1 MLANLRSALRKLVR
15 PAPNQDTTD
24 ALCKISCPLP
34 CAEPCPLLSLSIGTR
49 ARILALGCPLA
60 DSSRLRT
67 LGVFEGACVRIV
79 DRRHG
84 ILLDVCGSRLA
95 LDRAIAMSIIASPI
109 AA

>member
-1 MLANLRSALRKLVR
+1 MFPRLRQALGRLSRAGESHKSV
-15 PAPNQDTTD
+15 DVECD
-24 ALCKISCPLP
+24 AECPFP
-34 CAEPCPLLSLSIGTR
+34 CSTPCPLISLSIGTR
-49 ARILALGCPLA
+49 ARIVRLGCPFA
-60 DSSRLRT
+60 DSTRLRT

-95 LDRAIAMSIIASPI
+95 LDRAIAMMIIASPI